1 MATNNKICVVCG
13 TPYRYCNDCREFLN
27 YPTWMSMFC
36 SEECFNSYEV
46 MSSFENGQTDKETAK
61 KILKGYS
68 DSEKYKNYKKS
79 FAVTYAK
86 IMEENNIDNSDQD
99 SSTVSS
105 SKIASED
112 KMVIKDTKHNIQE
125 SMANETV
132 SQFKSNLQAESKKVY
147 PKAVAHK
154 HGK

>member
-46 MSSFENGQTDKETAK
+46 MSSFENGKINKEEAK
-61 KILKGYS
+61 TILSKYRG
-68 DSEKYKNYKKS
+68 SEKYKNYKKS
-79 FAVTYAK
+79 FATTYAK
-86 IMEENNIDNSDQD
+86 IML
-99 SSTVSS
+99 
-105 SKIASED
+105 ED
-112 KMVIKDTKHNIQE
+112 VIKNE
-125 SMANETV
+125 SEKIIDEPVKVDAKNFKKTEEKMNMVLSQSTT

>member
-46 MSSFENGQTDKETAK
+46 MSSYENGKIDKEEAK
-61 KILKGYS
+61 TILGKYRG
-68 DSEKYKNYKKS
+68 SEKYKNYKKS
-79 FAVTYAK
+79 FATTYTK
-86 IMEENNIDNSDQD
+86 IMSEDVIDNKTEKIIDEPVKVDTKDFKETEEKMNMALSQ
-99 SSTVSS
+99 STVSQ
-105 SKIASED
+105 
-112 KMVIKDTKHNIQE
+112 V
-125 SMANETV
+125 
-132 SQFKSNLQAESKKVY
+132 KSNLQSESKKVY
-147 PKAVAHK
+147 PKAIAHK

>member
-46 MSSFENGQTDKETAK
+46 MSSFENGKINKEEAK
-61 KILKGYS
+61 TILSKYRG
-68 DSEKYKNYKKS
+68 SEKYKNYKKS
-79 FAVTYAK
+79 FATTYAK
-86 IMEENNIDNSDQD
+86 IML
-99 SSTVSS
+99 
-105 SKIASED
+105 ED
-112 KMVIKDTKHNIQE
+112 VIKNE
-125 SMANETV
+125 SEKIIDEPVKVDAKNFKKTEEKMNMVLSQSTT
-132 SQFKSNLQAESKKVY
+132 SQFKSNLQTESKKVY

>member
-13 TPYRYCNDCREFLN
+13 APYRYCNDCREFLN

-46 MSSFENGQTDKETAK
+46 MSSFENGKINKEEAK
-61 KILKGYS
+61 TILSKYRG
-68 DSEKYKNYKKS
+68 SEKYKNYKKS
-79 FAVTYAK
+79 FATTYAK
-86 IMEENNIDNSDQD
+86 IML
-99 SSTVSS
+99 
-105 SKIASED
+105 ED
-112 KMVIKDTKHNIQE
+112 VIKNE
-125 SMANETV
+125 SEKIIDEPVKVDAKNFKKTEEKMNMV
-132 SQFKSNLQAESKKVY
+132 LSQSTTSQLKSNLQSESKKVY

>member
-79 FAVTYAK
+79 FAITYAK
-86 IMEENNIDNSDQD
+86 IMEENQD

-105 SKIASED
+105 SKTVSED
-112 KMVIKDTKHNIQE
+112 KMVIKGAKHNIQE
-125 SMANETV
+125 SMAKDTV
-132 SQFKSNLQAESKKVY
+132 SQVKSNLQSESKKVY
-147 PKAVAHK
+147 PKAIAHK

>member
-13 TPYRYCNDCREFLN
+13 IPYRYCNDCREFLN

-46 MSSFENGQTDKETAK
+46 MSSFENGKINKEEAK
-61 KILKGYS
+61 TILGKYR

-86 IMEENNIDNSDQD
+86 IMSEDVIDNKAEK
-99 SSTVSS
+99 V
-105 SKIASED
+105 ID
-112 KMVIKDTKHNIQE
+112 KPVKVDTKDFKETEEKIN
-125 SMANETV
+125 MAL
-132 SQFKSNLQAESKKVY
+132 SQSTASQVKSNLQSESKKVY
-147 PKAVAHK
+147 PKAIAHK

>member
-68 DSEKYKNYKKS
+68 GSEKYKNYKKS
-79 FAVTYAK
+79 FAITYAK
-86 IMEENNIDNSDQD
+86 IMEENQD

-105 SKIASED
+105 SKTASED
-112 KMVIKDTKHNIQE
+112 KMVIKDAKDAKHNIQE
-125 SMANETV
+125 SMANDTA
-132 SQFKSNLQAESKKVY
+132 SHFKSNLQAESKKVY